1 MFGKHEVPQQS
12 LISIWLTLKAYIFLI
27 FLIYKF
33 RGSSDE
39 ASMLSHSRRH
49 LDPIHVIGCPLD
61 AFSPLITGTKNETTN
76 NREIL

>member
-39 ASMLSHSRRH
+39 ASMLSHSRRY
-49 LDPIHVIGCPLD
+49 LDPVNVTGCPLD
-61 AFSPLITGTKNETTN
+61 AFSPLITGTKNEYKFNKETK
-76 NREIL
+76 